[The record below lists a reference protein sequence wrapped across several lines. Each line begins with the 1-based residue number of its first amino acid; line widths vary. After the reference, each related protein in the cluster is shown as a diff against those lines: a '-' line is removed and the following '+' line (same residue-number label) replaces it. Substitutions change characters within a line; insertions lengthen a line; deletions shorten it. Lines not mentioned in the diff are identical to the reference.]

1 MDPIGWP
8 TGTIGSLKLLKLI
21 VVTGVLNRESE
32 AATWIAKPSPKTFPL
47 PTKIGSDCLNG

>member
-8 TGTIGSLKLLKLI
+8 TGTIGSLKLLKHI

-47 PTKIGSDCLNG
+47 PTKIGSDRLNG